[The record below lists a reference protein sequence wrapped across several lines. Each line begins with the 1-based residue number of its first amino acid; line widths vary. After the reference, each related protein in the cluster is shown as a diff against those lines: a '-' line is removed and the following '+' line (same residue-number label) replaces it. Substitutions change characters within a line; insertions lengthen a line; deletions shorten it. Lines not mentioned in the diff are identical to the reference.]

1 MLDWLESNTFMNVPA
16 YQWLT
21 TLVVIVGSYLILRSV
36 WKLALRKLTE
46 ISSRST
52 THVDDAVLEVLRST
66 QKITFAFFS
75 LLIGLHFLD
84 LPQKWESRLD
94 HLSFFVIGLQI
105 AIWLSK
111 CITVW
116 AQMQLLQKEGAP
128 PNPVITSMLSWIFK
142 IGVWSILLLTILSNV
157 GVNITAFV
165 ASLGVG
171 GVAVALA
178 VQSILS
184 DLFASLAIGL
194 DKPFVIGDFVVF
206 GEVAGSIERI
216 GLKTTHIRSIS
227 GEQIVCSNTELLKN
241 TIHNYKR
248 MSERRVVFK
257 FGVIY
262 DTDPALLAKIP
273 GIVQDAIAQSE
284 NTRFDRAHFQGFGTS
299 SLDFEVVYFINSS
312 DFNLYMDTQQA
323 INLYMMTEF
332 RKLGVW
338 LALPATSLYVP
349 KMEEISKALRHAP
362 SNNLT
367 H

>member
-1 MLDWLESNTFMNVPA
+1 MGGLLENNSLSELLSNAWVMVAIITIFV
-16 YQWLT
+16 
-21 TLVVIVGSYLILRSV
+21 YLILV
-36 WKLALRKLTE
+36 NIFQIIIKKLSKITLKSNSKFND
-46 ISSRST
+46 IF
-52 THVDDAVLEVLRST
+52 VDVLQST
-66 QKITFAFFS
+66 QKLTLVFIA
-75 LLIGLHFLD
+75 LLIGLKFLD
-84 LPQKWESRLD
+84 IPLKWEVRLTN
-94 HLSFFVIGLQI
+94 LTFLVIGVQI

-111 CITVW
+111 GITIW
-116 AQMQLLQKEGAP
+116 SRMQLLEKENSV
-128 PNPVITSMLSWIFK
+128 PNPVITSMLSWILK
-142 IGVWSILLLTILSNV
+142 ITVWSIVILAVLSNI

-178 VQSILS
+178 VQNILS

-194 DKPFVIGDFVVF
+194 DKPFVIGDFIVF

-257 FGVIY
+257 FGVTY
-262 DTDPALLAKIP
+262 DTPPETLRELPKV
-273 GIVQDAIAQSE
+273 VQAAIE
-284 NTRFDRAHFQGFGTS
+284 EPKVTRFDRAHFKEFGSS

-323 INLYMMTEF
+323 INLYLMHEF
-332 RKLGVW
+332 QRLGVKF
-338 LALPATSLYVP
+338 ALPVTTVHIQDAASSTPDTRNSVKL
-349 KMEEISKALRHAP
+349 
-362 SNNLT
+362 
-367 H
+367 

>member
-1 MLDWLESNTFMNVPA
+1 MSNWLQINTFLGLPA
-16 YQWLT
+16 YQWLVT
-21 TLVVIVGSYLILRSV
+21 SLIIIVAYIALHSLWQIVLNKLSNIAIKSNRTL
-36 WKLALRKLTE
+36 
-46 ISSRST
+46 
-52 THVDDAVLEVLRST
+52 DDAFVEVLRST
-66 QKITFAFFS
+66 QRLTFAFFA

-84 LPQKWESRLD
+84 LPQKWENRLD
-94 HLSFFVIGLQI
+94 HLSFLVIGIQI
-105 AIWLSK
+105 AVWVSKSITIWSR
-111 CITVW
+111 
-116 AQMQLLQKEGAP
+116 MQLLEKEGSV

-142 IGVWSILLLTILSNV
+142 AVVWSIVVLTILSNI

-178 VQSILS
+178 VQNILS

-257 FGVIY
+257 FGVTY
-262 DTDPALLAKIP
+262 DTPPTSLAKIP
-273 GIVQDAIAQSE
+273 EIVKNAIEKSK
-284 NTRFDRAHFQGFGTS
+284 NTRFDRAHFQQFGSS

-323 INLYMMTEF
+323 INLDMMNEF
-332 RKLGVW
+332 QGLGVKF
-338 LALPATSLYVP
+338 ALPTTTLHIPEGLSGSAFNSPVVA
-349 KMEEISKALRHAP
+349 K
-362 SNNLT
+362 
-367 H
+367 